1 MKIKSVVVSAALA
14 LCAAHSFAAAKLP
27 FKRGVNINQLEGS
40 AYYTTS
46 SGSWFSQNAAYYL
59 SLDSTYSDIKAKGF
73 DHVRLPVDFRNY
85 YDSSTK
91 AFKTSGNYKIADID
105 TVINK
110 ALNAGL
116 YVTLDFHGWYIDSDV
131 VNSDAD
137 TDGTDANKFVTIW
150 GLVADRYKDYSDT
163 LQFLRL
169 DGHSL

>member
-1 MKIKSVVVSAALA
+1 MRIKSAVVSAALA
-14 LCAAHSFAAAKLP
+14 LCAAQSAIAVKLP
-27 FKRGVNINQLEGS
+27 FLRGVNINQLEGS
-40 AYYTTS
+40 SYYSTS
-46 SGSWFSQNAAYYL
+46 SYRSTYYL

-91 AFKTSGNYKIADID
+91 AFKTSGNYRIADID

-131 VNSDAD
+131 VKSDAD
-137 TDGTDANKFVTIW
+137 TDSGRNVCADKYSLRDRKCYSCTD
-150 GLVADRYKDYSDT
+150 
-163 LQFLRL
+163 
-169 DGHSL
+169 